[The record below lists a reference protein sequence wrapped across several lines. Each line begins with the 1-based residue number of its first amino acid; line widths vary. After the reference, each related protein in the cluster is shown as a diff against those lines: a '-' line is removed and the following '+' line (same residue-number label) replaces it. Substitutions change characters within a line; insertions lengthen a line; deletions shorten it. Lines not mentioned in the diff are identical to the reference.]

1 VVLLPV
7 RKTKPPPPHHVITF
21 NAVQSNL
28 IFGMQPM
35 ITQLEE
41 IWKTTSIFLKTED
54 DLNIFEKG
62 RRPQFFSM
70 KDDFNLFSNER
81 GHHILQMKYN
91 LNIIA
96 NGRKHKKKIMQPE
109 TIKIRSCSASRNF

>member
-1 VVLLPV
+1 MVLLPV

-62 RRPQFFSM
+62 RRPQFFLM
-70 KDDFNLFSNER
+70 KDDFNLFSNETTS
-81 GHHILQMKYN
+81 I
-91 LNIIA
+91 
-96 NGRKHKKKIMQPE
+96 
-109 TIKIRSCSASRNF
+109 